1 MGRFL
6 PQLTAADWAFIISVI
21 FLPLLMAFGI
31 FAIRNEVREARRIE
45 AKSVKLKTSRVQRQ
59 QWRKAATSAEMLN
72 LLDDI
77 EALLRFINADD
88 VLVRQ
93 EHSEAVRL
101 SWMSYRIPIRVAI
114 FGSLV
119 VAGVFSAIFMVIA
132 QGPSNPI
139 P

>member
-6 PQLTAADWAFIISVI
+6 PELATADWAFITSVI
-21 FLPLLMAFGI
+21 ILPLLMAFGI
-31 FAIRNEVREARRIE
+31 YAIRSEVREARRIQ

-59 QWRKAATSAEMLN
+59 QWRKGATSAEMLN

-101 SWMSYRIPIRVAI
+101 SWMSYRIPIRAAL

-119 VAGVFSAIFMVIA
+119 LAGVFSAIFMVIA

>member
-31 FAIRNEVREARRIE
+31 FAIRTEVREARRIE

-101 SWMSYRIPIRVAI
+101 SWMSYRVPIRVAI

>member
-1 MGRFL
+1 VDRFL
-6 PQLTAADWAFIISVI
+6 PELSAVDWAFIASVI
-21 FLPLLMAFGI
+21 ILASLLVFGTY
-31 FAIRNEVREARRIE
+31 AIRSEVREAKRVE
-45 AKSVKLKTSRVQRQ
+45 AKSVKLKTSKVQRQ
-59 QWRKAATSAEMLN
+59 QLRKRATSAEMVN

-101 SWMSYRIPIRVAI
+101 SWMSYRVPVRAVL
-114 FGSLV
+114 FGGFVL
-119 VAGVFSAIFMVIA
+119 AGVFSAILMMIA

>member
-6 PQLTAADWAFIISVI
+6 PQLTAADWVFIISVI

-31 FAIRNEVREARRIE
+31 FAIRTEVREARRIE

-101 SWMSYRIPIRVAI
+101 SWMSYRVPIRVAI

-132 QGPSNPI
+132 QGPSNPF

>member
-31 FAIRNEVREARRIE
+31 FAIRTEVREARRIE

-77 EALLRFINADD
+77 EALLRFINADE

-101 SWMSYRIPIRVAI
+101 SWMSYRVPIRVAI

>member
-31 FAIRNEVREARRIE
+31 FAIRTEVREARRIE

-101 SWMSYRIPIRVAI
+101 SWMSYRVPIRVAI

-119 VAGVFSAIFMVIA
+119 VAGVFSAILMVIA